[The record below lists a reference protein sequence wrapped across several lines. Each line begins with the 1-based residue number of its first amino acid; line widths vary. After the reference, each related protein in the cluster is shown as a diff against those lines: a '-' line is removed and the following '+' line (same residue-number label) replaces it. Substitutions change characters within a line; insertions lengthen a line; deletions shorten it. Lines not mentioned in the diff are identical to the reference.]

1 MVFLARGLPADSK
14 EAVPGVQA
22 LIEQVRA
29 QISSAVIMGE

>member
-14 EAVPGVQA
+14 EAAAGVQA